1 MATSTPITKKN
12 SVPYSQSRLDEEVS
26 IAWPIRV
33 HQGSTIFP
41 SGAIFLNLSSWARFS
56 PSLHCIDWSRL
67 RSCDSSL
74 TIWSFFPDFFYTY
87 FQLLK
92 ARPSRKQ
99 GKQATLTTLPSPSSK
114 QTAQIQKFSKQ
125 RKRKAIKIGIINK
138 NMNSTLPTH
147 TCKEAENW
155 TRDETNI
162 SIRCSSTPR
171 LKTELLISKYANW
184 MCCFKQGS
192 SRCCPR

>member
-1 MATSTPITKKN
+1 M
-12 SVPYSQSRLDEEVS
+12 
-26 IAWPIRV
+26 
-33 HQGSTIFP
+33 GSTIFQCHLP
-41 SGAIFLNLSSWARFS
+41 KPIFLIGIS

-67 RSCDSSL
+67 RSLDCSL

-147 TCKEAENW
+147 TCKEAENR
-155 TRDETNI
+155 TRDETSISLNTMQLHAQAENRAINI
-162 SIRCSSTPR
+162 
-171 LKTELLISKYANW
+171 
-184 MCCFKQGS
+184 
-192 SRCCPR
+192 